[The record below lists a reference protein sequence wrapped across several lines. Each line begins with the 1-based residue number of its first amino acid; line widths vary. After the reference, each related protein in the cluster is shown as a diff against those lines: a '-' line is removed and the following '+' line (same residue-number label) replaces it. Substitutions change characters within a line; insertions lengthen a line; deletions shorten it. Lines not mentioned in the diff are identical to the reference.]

1 MAVTTTA
8 ANGLF
13 LSVAGG
19 TITGALTVSDG
30 IVSPSVAQSGTA
42 SKLTF
47 CGGNNAESSATI
59 YLYGNGHASQAA
71 DIEAYS
77 ASERVL
83 FYDQSASTW
92 FFRNIVQL
100 GQSGTTGIVQINGP
114 VATAGAQTMT
124 MTNGPA
130 GSAGNPAVFFKFVLN
145 GGTYIVPAW
154 NFS

>member
-1 MAVTTTA
+1 MAVATTVANGGYLSAAGGGLYGTTA
-8 ANGLF
+8 TADV
-13 LSVAGG
+13 SVYRGG
-19 TITGALTVSDG
+19 TTGT
-30 IVSPSVAQSGTA
+30 
-42 SKLTF
+42 LTF
-47 CGGNNAESSATI
+47 SGGNNPESSATLR
-59 YLYGNGHASQAA
+59 LYGNGHASQAA

-77 ASERVL
+77 ASERVV